1 MDAIRSR
8 SGLRFGPVVEWLI
21 AAAFLCATVAVG
33 SLIVQALRSSPP
45 PVSRSVQAARPMVTS
60 IPASIPARAVSV
72 PVLPFLDG
80 KDVRIGE
87 TASVV
92 AARLG
97 RAAESGRQEVDRG
110 SLGERLTRFYEYAG
124 SRFILVFEPF
134 ERNGEPRVAAIY
146 LP

>member
-1 MDAIRSR
+1 MDAIRSH
-8 SGLRFGPVVEWLI
+8 SGFRFGPVVEWLI

-33 SLIVQALRSSPP
+33 SLIVQELRTPGAAP
-45 PVSRSVQAARPMVTS
+45 TAQPSRPQVTS
-60 IPASIPARAVSV
+60 IPAAIPARAVSV

-80 KDVRIGE
+80 KEVRVGE
-87 TASVV
+87 TAAVV

-97 RAAESGRQEVDRG
+97 RAAESGRQEIDRG

>member
-1 MDAIRSR
+1 MDAIKSH
-8 SGLRFGPVVEWLI
+8 SGYRFGPVVEWLI
-21 AAAFLCATVAVG
+21 AAAFLSATVAVG
-33 SLIVQALRSSPP
+33 SLIVQALRTPSAAPP
-45 PVSRSVQAARPMVTS
+45 PAQASPALVTTL
-60 IPASIPARAVSV
+60 PAAIPARAVSV
-72 PVLPFLDG
+72 PVLPFVDG
-80 KDVRIGE
+80 KEVRIGE

-124 SRFILVFEPF
+124 ARFILVFEPF

>member
-1 MDAIRSR
+1 MDGIRSQ
-8 SGLRFGPVVEWLI
+8 SGFRLGPVVEWLI

-33 SLIVQALRSSPP
+33 SLIIQELRTPAA
-45 PVSRSVQAARPMVTS
+45 AARTAQPSRPQVTS
-60 IPASIPARAVSV
+60 IPAAIPARAVSV

-80 KDVRIGE
+80 KEVRVGE
-87 TASVV
+87 TAAVV

>member
-1 MDAIRSR
+1 MDALRVRSR
-8 SGLRFGPVVEWLI
+8 FRFAPVFEWI
-21 AAAFLCATVAVG
+21 VAAGFLGATVLVG
-33 SLIVQALRSSPP
+33 SLIVQELRPAPATHSTP
-45 PVSRSVQAARPMVTS
+45 AARPIVAS
-60 IPASIPARAVSV
+60 VPPAVPARAVSV

-80 KDVRIGE
+80 KEVKIGE
-87 TASVV
+87 TVTTV

-110 SLGERLTRFYEYAG
+110 SLGERLTRFYEYGG

-134 ERNGEPRVAAIY
+134 ERNGEARVAAIY

>member
-1 MDAIRSR
+1 MDAIKSH
-8 SGLRFGPVVEWLI
+8 SGYRFGPVVEWLV
-21 AAAFLCATVAVG
+21 AAAFLSATVAVG
-33 SLIVQALRSSPP
+33 SLIVQALRTPSAAAPPAQSSPALVTTLP
-45 PVSRSVQAARPMVTS
+45 AA
-60 IPASIPARAVSV
+60 IPARAVSV
-72 PVLPFLDG
+72 PVLPFVDG
-80 KDVRIGE
+80 KEVRIGE

-124 SRFILVFEPF
+124 ARFILVFEPF